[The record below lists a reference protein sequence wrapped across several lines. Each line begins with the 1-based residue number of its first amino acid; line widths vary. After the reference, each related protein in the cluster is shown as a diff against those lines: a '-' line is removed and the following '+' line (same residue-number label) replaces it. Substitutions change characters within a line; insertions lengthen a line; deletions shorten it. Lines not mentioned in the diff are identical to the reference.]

1 MRDPKNSIFND
12 FEAEKKI
19 LPSLPLDQL
28 CAQFI
33 AEIDF
38 WVFINR
44 KKNSGWIVKCLRDIL
59 GDMLPKAAD

>member
-1 MRDPKNSIFND
+1 MKETFLQFLIAKKSKIERECVRDPKNSIFND

-38 WVFINR
+38 
-44 KKNSGWIVKCLRDIL
+44 
-59 GDMLPKAAD
+59 